1 MIPFTSNKKIILW
14 NGIKAGIPIGLGYF
28 AVSFSLGIMA
38 SVSGL
43 NPLQSFITSL
53 ICLASAGEYAGFT
66 VIAAAGTYMEIALIT
81 LVANAR
87 YMLMSAAY
95 SQRIHPKLPIF
106 HRLFMA
112 FMLTD
117 EIFAVS
123 ISNPGYLN
131 PVFTYGC
138 GLVAVPSWAI
148 GTALGAYAGNIL
160 PSIVVSS
167 LSVALYGMFLA
178 VIIPQA
184 KKDRV
189 VLVLV
194 IISFLF
200 SFICSVAPL
209 VSRLSEGSRTI
220 ILTIVIS
227 AAAALFCPHVE
238 NENLHS

>member
-1 MIPFTSNKKIILW
+1 MSSFLIDNNKKTFLD
-14 NGIKAGIPIGLGYF
+14 GMKAGIPIGLGYF

-43 NPLQSFITSL
+43 NPLQGFITSL
-53 ICLASAGEYAGFT
+53 FCLASAGEYAGFT
-66 VIAAAGTYMEIALIT
+66 VIATAGTYLEIALIT

-87 YMLMSAAY
+87 YMLMSASY
-95 SQRIHPKLPIF
+95 SQRLHPKLSVF
-106 HRLFMA
+106 HKLSMA
-112 FMLTD
+112 FLLTD

-131 PVFTYGC
+131 PGFTYGC
-138 GLVAVPSWAI
+138 GFIAAPSWAL

-160 PSIVVSS
+160 PTLVVTS

-178 VIIPQA
+178 VIIPQT
-184 KKDRV
+184 KKDKV

-194 IISFLF
+194 IISFLL
-200 SFICSVAPL
+200 SYVCSALPVL
-209 VSRLSEGSRTI
+209 QKLSEGTRTI

-227 AAAALFCPHVE
+227 AGAALIYPHSE
-238 NENLHS
+238 DN